1 MKQVAHRYT
10 HEMAYTIADI
20 DRLLPAAVAHAA
32 YTRTEDAGAIIF
44 SAAVNDGAW
53 RITATPR
60 PDRRIALI
68 SIPVTHVDIGLQGY
82 DDAAA
87 AAFYQRFMLYF
98 QRGGG

>member
-1 MKQVAHRYT
+1 MSHTYT
-10 HEMAYTIADI
+10 HEMAYTIADM

-32 YTRTEDAGAIIF
+32 YTRTHEAGTVVY
-44 SAAVNDGAW
+44 SATQENRAW
-53 RITATPR
+53 RITATPC

-68 SIPVTHVDIGLQGY
+68 SIPVTRVDIGLRGF

-87 AAFYQRFMLYF
+87 EAFYARFMLYF